1 MKPQLFSALLVFLSA
16 CANGGYQIVEG
27 TKAPSP
33 SVGAGVI
40 LYGVE
45 QGEPPPGCHT
55 LGVVRAWSNGEKVF
69 PYDNFRAG
77 AAELGG
83 DSVIGIH
90 PDPAATDP
98 KRPTHLGTV
107 ARCR

>member
-1 MKPQLFSALLVFLSA
+1 MTRLFAFAALFLTA
-16 CANGGYQIVEG
+16 CASDGYQIVEG
-27 TKAPSP
+27 AKAPSP
-33 SVGAGVI
+33 SMGAGVI

-45 QGEPPPGCHT
+45 RSDQPPSCHR
-55 LGVVRAWSNGEKVF
+55 LGVVRAWSKGEKTF
-69 PYDNFRAG
+69 PYDGFRAA

-83 DSVIGIH
+83 DSVIEIH

-98 KRPTHLGTV
+98 KRPTHLGVV

>member
-1 MKPQLFSALLVFLSA
+1 MRARFLLLLALSG

-27 TKAPSP
+27 AKAPQA

-45 QGEPPPGCHT
+45 PGDQPPSCQK
-55 LGVVRAWSNGEKVF
+55 LGVVRAWSNGEKLF

-83 DSVIGIH
+83 DSVIDIH
-90 PDPAATDP
+90 ADPTVTDP
-98 KRPTHLGTV
+98 KRPTHIGTV